1 MKNFTFNQLNKSL
14 EIGKFVLNNDLE
26 NLLNYLR
33 ISKYS
38 FQEEWTYNSQFTKKL
53 LSYPLISYEWI
64 LLFYLPLLSYIKVFN
79 ETSSSPL
86 IIGISGL
93 PGCGKSTSG
102 KILRMMAADIKIP
115 ISVISMDDFYLPSY
129 RLEKAIK
136 GNPWNVPRGIPGSHS
151 IREMEES
158 LTRYL
163 DTGFLKA
170 PQFDK
175 SLRDGLGDRSGK
187 ITSKPKV
194 LILEG
199 WFLGCLPL
207 NKSERKNIY
216 FEPDLQK
223 PLTNEEVDYRSKI
236 QERLYPYLSIWK
248 KLSSIWHLKADKFV
262 CTSNW
267 KRQQENNQHKF
278 HGSSLK
284 DEKLESFIR
293 MISTS
298 IPQISLQN
306 IDADITMTINNDRQI
321 KGIYIN

>member
-115 ISVISMDDFYLPSY
+115 ISVISMD
-129 RLEKAIK
+129 
-136 GNPWNVPRGIPGSHS
+136 
-151 IREMEES
+151 
-158 LTRYL
+158 
-163 DTGFLKA
+163 
-170 PQFDK
+170 
-175 SLRDGLGDRSGK
+175 
-187 ITSKPKV
+187 
-194 LILEG
+194 
-199 WFLGCLPL
+199 
-207 NKSERKNIY
+207 
-216 FEPDLQK
+216 
-223 PLTNEEVDYRSKI
+223 
-236 QERLYPYLSIWK
+236 
-248 KLSSIWHLKADKFV
+248 
-262 CTSNW
+262 
-267 KRQQENNQHKF
+267 
-278 HGSSLK
+278 
-284 DEKLESFIR
+284 
-293 MISTS
+293 
-298 IPQISLQN
+298 
-306 IDADITMTINNDRQI
+306 
-321 KGIYIN
+321 